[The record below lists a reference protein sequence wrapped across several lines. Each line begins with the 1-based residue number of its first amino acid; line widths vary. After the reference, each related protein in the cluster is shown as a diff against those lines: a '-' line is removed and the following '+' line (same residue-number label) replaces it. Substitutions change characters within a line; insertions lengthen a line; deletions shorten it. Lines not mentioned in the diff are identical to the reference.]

1 VADTLTQLRDAL
13 RKRDKARAQLQ
24 ALQSQLPTGESDHQ
38 KRQAELEKL
47 TSKLSSA
54 GGDVSKR
61 RESLAQE
68 IDASRSVVSAAEDEL
83 RDLNERHDAG
93 DIPERAYGRAVPA
106 IRARIAG
113 AEARIQIREKALA
126 AESAKELDWLDKL
139 TIAQRKADVPPQT
152 GGPATDWQGATVP
165 ERIMML
171 WRESKKPQ
179 SRRPIVISSIVLGVL
194 ALSVLAVVLVGGAT
208 SDTTMEDYLGRGE
221 VLVPVL
227 VQDMEGVRSLEFTL
241 QYDPQLLTG
250 MSVIQDE
257 VGRLSVMQYDID
269 RDGHLRV
276 TVRDVTGIT
285 GTGALIIIRFK
296 VNELVEEQ
304 APLEFVSVAATD
316 VQTLQPRPAQGENG
330 WVNTSTLEVYAPVLR
345 FPDA

>member
-1 VADTLTQLRDAL
+1 VADTLSQLRDAL
-13 RKRDKARAQLQ
+13 RARDKAKTQLRALE
-24 ALQSQLPTGESDHQ
+24 SQLSTGVAENRT
-38 KRQAELEKL
+38 RQAELEKL
-47 TSKLSSA
+47 TSKTSSK
-54 GGDVSKR
+54 DSNVSRR
-61 RESLAQE
+61 RESLAHE
-68 IDASRSVVSAAEDEL
+68 MEASRSVISAAEDEL
-83 RDLNERHDAG
+83 RGLNERHDAG
-93 DIPERAYGRAVPA
+93 EVSDRAYGRAVPA

-113 AEARIQIREKALA
+113 AEARIQMREKALA

-139 TIAQRKADVPPQT
+139 TIAQRRADVPPQT
-152 GGPATDWQGATVP
+152 DGRSTDWPGASVP

-179 SRRPIVISSIVLGVL
+179 SRRPIVISSIVVGVL
-194 ALSVLAVVLVGGAT
+194 ALIVIAVVLVGGAT

-269 RDGHLRV
+269 RDGRLRV
-276 TVRDVTGIT
+276 SVRDVTGIT
-285 GTGALIIIRFK
+285 GTGSLIIIRFK

-304 APLEFVSVAATD
+304 APMEFISVAATD